1 MGPGRIRNPV
11 QSAVW
16 WVKKQPPKVK
26 AFLAVI
32 AGIAILVFLRLVV
45 RDHDNLF
52 VAAEAIH
59 AIGICVLIYKLTKE
73 KTCAGLSLKSQ
84 ELTAIFLAVRLY
96 CSFVMEYD
104 IHTLLDSATF
114 ITTAWVIYTM
124 RFKLKSTLM
133 EDLDNLPLHY
143 VLAPCAVLA
152 LLIHPTTSHH
162 LVNRILW
169 AFCVYLEAVSVLPQL
184 RVMQNTKVVEPF
196 TAHYVFALG
205 VARFLSC
212 AHWVLQMLDR
222 NSFLISALFY
232 GLWPAMVLL
241 SEVVQTF
248 ILADF
253 CFYYVKRYNI
263 LVSLN

>member
-1 MGPGRIRNPV
+1 
-11 QSAVW
+11 
-16 WVKKQPPKVK
+16 
-26 AFLAVI
+26 
-32 AGIAILVFLRLVV
+32 
-45 RDHDNLF
+45 
-52 VAAEAIH
+52 
-59 AIGICVLIYKLTKE
+59 
-73 KTCAGLSLKSQ
+73 
-84 ELTAIFLAVRLY
+84 
-96 CSFVMEYD
+96 
-104 IHTLLDSATF
+104 
-114 ITTAWVIYTM
+114 
-124 RFKLKSTLM
+124 
-133 EDLDNLPLHY
+133 
-143 VLAPCAVLA
+143 
-152 LLIHPTTSHH
+152 
-162 LVNRILW
+162 
-169 AFCVYLEAVSVLPQL
+169 
-184 RVMQNTKVVEPF
+184 VEPF